1 MKLPI
6 KVLQSSLQL
15 WLSSLMSNPLKSRS
29 TVKTRIKEQVFLDF
43 RLILF
48 LFTGCFLEKQLQS
61 VLNVF
66 LNLFEQLNI
75 AQDYRNKTSTQQ
87 IKKVFKFKGNF
98 VTYYYGKTERVKCQC
113 LASFKNDNQSSLGVK
128 L

>member
-6 KVLQSSLQL
+6 KALQSSLQL
-15 WLSSLMSNPLKSRS
+15 WLSSSMSNPLKSRS
-29 TVKTRIKEQVFLDF
+29 TAKTRIKEQVFLDF

-87 IKKVFKFKGNF
+87 IKRIFKFKGNF

-113 LASFKNDNQSSLGVK
+113 LASLKSNNQSSLGVK